1 MDQGID
7 ISEREVQKFLL
18 IFHALMQTV
27 NSEQEQEET
36 DGVVTDA
43 ILQIVIKITELLK
56 NNIDSLNLPTVLK
69 NALKLI
75 KNLFIPQTTSG
86 EGRKEQ

>member
-1 MDQGID
+1 
-7 ISEREVQKFLL
+7 
-18 IFHALMQTV
+18 MQTV

-69 NALKLI
+69 NALKKTKI
-75 KNLFIPQTTSG
+75 FFILQTKDQ
-86 EGRKEQ
+86 EV

>member
-27 NSEQEQEET
+27 NSEQEQEKT

>member
-1 MDQGID
+1 
-7 ISEREVQKFLL
+7 
-18 IFHALMQTV
+18 MQTV

-56 NNIDSLNLPTVLK
+56 NNIDSANLPTVLK
-69 NALKLI
+69 NVLKKI
-75 KNLFIPQTTSG
+75 KLVYSANKRPGGSG
-86 EGRKEQ
+86 ECQGDQ

>member
-18 IFHALMQTV
+18 IFHNLMQTV

-36 DGVVTDA
+36 GGVVTDT
-43 ILQIVIKITELLK
+43 IL
-56 NNIDSLNLPTVLK
+56 
-69 NALKLI
+69 
-75 KNLFIPQTTSG
+75 
-86 EGRKEQ
+86 